1 MDTLLAIP
9 RRLYDLVLAHCLA
22 ERPHEAVGF
31 LTGRQGVVR
40 RAVAVRNAHP
50 DPVRR
55 FRVDPVDALVALRP
69 VEAGDEEWIALYHSH
84 PDSVAYPSPRDL
96 ALAEVWQARGPAGG
110 PAFLFIVSLAS
121 HPPDARAYRLA
132 AGRDPA
138 PVPYRKLD
146 LPDGEWLDLR

>member
-9 RRLYDLVLAHCLA
+9 RRLYDLVLAHCQA

-50 DPVRR
+50 DPARC

-69 VEAGDEEWIALYHSH
+69 VEAGEQEWIALYHSH

-96 ALAEVWQARGPAGG
+96 TLVGTWQAGARGG
-110 PAFLFIVSLAS
+110 PAFLFIVSLAGD
-121 HPPDARAYRLA
+121 PPDARAYRLA
-132 AGRDPA
+132 RGRDPT
-138 PVPYRKLD
+138 PVPYRKLN